1 MNRKEKSANK
11 MTEKKTGNR
20 KKNTKVAKK
29 WKMERKNKDIKDNA
43 QIWYSK
49 RNEAKK

>member
-20 KKNTKVAKK
+20 KKNTKVA
-29 WKMERKNKDIKDNA
+29 NKIKDG
-43 QIWYSK
+43 
-49 RNEAKK
+49 KKEYRY